1 MTEYALRKNDILG
14 KTAESEKDYDLMTVI
29 LIRQGETQDMQEGIF
44 DYLGS
49 LMRGDIKR
57 AEKYTKS
64 RWSETMKGDVKTMT
78 GFGEAIYQ
86 RGIKYGEETGL
97 RHGEVIGKS
106 KLIQK
111 ALQSGKTKEQI
122 AEFLEIP
129 LEEVQDIAI
138 QCPEK

>member
-1 MTEYALRKNDILG
+1 
-14 KTAESEKDYDLMTVI
+14 
-29 LIRQGETQDMQEGIF
+29 
-44 DYLGS
+44 
-49 LMRGDIKR
+49 MRGDIKR

-86 RGIKYGEETGL
+86 RGEETGL
-97 RHGEVIGKS
+97 RHGEWIGKS

-122 AEFLEIP
+122 AEFLGIP
-129 LEEVQDIAI
+129 LEEVQDIEI

>member
-1 MTEYALRKNDILG
+1 
-14 KTAESEKDYDLMTVI
+14 
-29 LIRQGETQDMQEGIF
+29 
-44 DYLGS
+44 
-49 LMRGDIKR
+49 MRGDIKR
-57 AEKYTKS
+57 AEKYTKI

-86 RGIKYGEETGL
+86 RGIRCGEERGRRLGEETGL
-97 RHGEVIGKS
+97 RHGEWIGKS

>member
-1 MTEYALRKNDILG
+1 
-14 KTAESEKDYDLMTVI
+14 
-29 LIRQGETQDMQEGIF
+29 
-44 DYLGS
+44 
-49 LMRGDIKR
+49 
-57 AEKYTKS
+57 
-64 RWSETMKGDVKTMT
+64 MKGDVKTMT

-86 RGIKYGEETGL
+86 RGIRCGEKRGEETGL
-97 RHGEVIGKS
+97 RHGEWIGKS

>member
-1 MTEYALRKNDILG
+1 MENVTREDIYA
-14 KTAESEKDYDLMTVI
+14 S
-29 LIRQGETQDMQEGIF
+29 GITGAYF
-44 DYLGS
+44 DYLRS
-49 LMRGDIKR
+49 LLQGDIKK
-57 AEKYTKS
+57 AEKYTKIQ
-64 RWSETMKGDVKTMT
+64 WSETMKGDVKTMT